1 MQKGWLIISVQNKE
15 IGGNMCSVGDS
26 FGIEIEGGMEPHE
39 YVCNH
44 CGKEFKG
51 IGAGQRCP
59 KCHSTDVKCI
69 E

>member
-1 MQKGWLIISVQNKE
+1 
-15 IGGNMCSVGDS
+15 MCSVGDS
-26 FGIEIEGGMEPHE
+26 FGVELEGGMEPHE

-44 CGKEFKG
+44 CGKSFKG
-51 IGAGQRCP
+51 IGTGQKCP